1 MLQAQQ
7 ARLCVPQ
14 PSVPAL
20 CMGAARLAAREA
32 LATRSYDWSKP
43 TSFNYGSPERRFF
56 GPYASIRANLDF
68 AYHGNYLR
76 ARQAIQD
83 ELITA
88 LLRENDTSQP
98 GPNPNPWVVFT
109 CGAMGAGKS
118 HVVTWM
124 K

>member
-43 TSFNYGSPERRFF
+43 TSFNYGRPERRFF
-56 GPYASIRANLDF
+56 GPYASIKANLDG
-68 AYHGNYLR
+68 GNFGRHDYNERLGR
-76 ARQAIQD
+76 V
-83 ELITA
+83 
-88 LLRENDTSQP
+88 TS
-98 GPNPNPWVVFT
+98 
-109 CGAMGAGKS
+109 
-118 HVVTWM
+118 
-124 K
+124 